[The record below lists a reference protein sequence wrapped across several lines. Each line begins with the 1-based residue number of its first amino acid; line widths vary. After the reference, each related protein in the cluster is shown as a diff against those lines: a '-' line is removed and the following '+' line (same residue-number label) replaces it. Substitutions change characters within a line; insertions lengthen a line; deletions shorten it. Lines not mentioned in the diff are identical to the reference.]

1 MSLIDTMM
9 EACVMV
15 DKTTTPDGLGG
26 FTRAW
31 VDGANFR
38 ATIIKSSDI
47 ETREAQKQGLTEVY
61 TVVTP
66 KGTRLEYHD
75 VFRRVSDGAIFRVTA
90 DNRDNEAPAQSTVQ
104 IGKVAAERWVLPDA

>member
-1 MSLIDTMM
+1 MSLIDNMM

-31 VDGANFR
+31 VDGAAFK
-38 ATIIKSSDI
+38 ATIIKSTGI
-47 ETREAQKQGLTEVY
+47 EAREAERNGLTEVY

-75 VFRRVSDGAIFRVTA
+75 VFRRVSDGSIFRVTA
-90 DNRDNEAPAQSTVQ
+90 DNRDDEAPAMSTVQ